1 MSGAR
6 VVVPLR
12 WLAIRLAL
20 PAIALLIWWSRTRTN
35 QSAFFPSLATIGRTF
50 RQMWLFQLFG
60 SDIVPSLVALFVGF
74 ALAVVGGVLIGTLL
88 GSVRIV
94 GEALDPVV
102 DLARSVPPV
111 AILPIVIV
119 FAGLGQAMDITVI
132 ALAALWPTLI
142 ATRDGVA
149 NVDPK
154 VDDVLRIYRI
164 GRVSMLRAKLQSSA
178 VDILSGVHVSLQ
190 VSFILMVVSQI
201 VGATGG
207 IGYEVLKALQ
217 TYDAPE
223 VWAGVVLLGIIGVV
237 LNLGFERVQRGVLR
251 LYGIRDGGA
260 GLS

>member
-1 MSGAR
+1 MSR
-6 VVVPLR
+6 VRPLTVLR
-12 WLAIRLAL
+12 WTSVRLAL
-20 PAIALLIWWSRTRTN
+20 PAVALAIWWARTRTN

-60 SDIVPSLVALFVGF
+60 SDIVPSLVALLVGF
-74 ALAVVGGVLIGTLL
+74 AIAVVAGVLIGVLL

-102 DLARSVPPV
+102 DLVRSIPPV

-164 GRVSMLRAKLQSSA
+164 RRASALRTRLQSS
-178 VDILSGVHVSLQ
+178 VVEILSGVHVSLQ

-207 IGYEVLKALQ
+207 IGYEVLRALQ

-237 LNLGFERVQRGVLR
+237 LNLGFERIQRAVLG
-251 LYGIRDGGA
+251 LYGIRDGGT